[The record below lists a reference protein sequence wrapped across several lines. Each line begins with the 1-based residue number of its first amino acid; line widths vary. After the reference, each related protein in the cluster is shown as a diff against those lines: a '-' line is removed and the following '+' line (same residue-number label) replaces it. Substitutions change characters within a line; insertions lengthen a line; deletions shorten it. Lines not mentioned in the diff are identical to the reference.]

1 MTKIFNLITR
11 EKDKWLIEI
20 QEGAEDQAL
29 VNAYCNYIA
38 CYSMINFYPDGSIQI
53 NPQLDWYVIQL
64 LEVSR
69 RELIDEKIAE
79 IECSGALIMNAN
91 QALAAK
97 LELILK
103 NVKGKEERLTE
114 EQINIIDDAIDIMF
128 HGNDYDLKLLVEL
141 ERIVGIL
148 SQDY

>member
-29 VNAYCNYIA
+29 VNAYCNHIA
-38 CYSMINFYPDGSIQI
+38 CHSMINFFPDGSIQI

-64 LEVSR
+64 LDVSR
-69 RELIDEKIAE
+69 KELIDEKIAE

-91 QALAAK
+91 QTLRTR

-103 NVKGKEERLTE
+103 NVEGKKDRLTE
-114 EQINIIDDAIDIMF
+114 EHTNIIEDANDIMF

-141 ERIVGIL
+141 DRIVGIL
-148 SQDY
+148 SKDY